1 MLVRPEENLPKAA
14 LRLSL
19 SDCQRLHIT
28 EEELMKL
35 VFSVRLRNDGPLT
48 HAILFDPWWQASAGE
63 RPASQIMIVCDLVG
77 RPTQMIQKR
86 IR

>member
-1 MLVRPEENLPKAA
+1 
-14 LRLSL
+14 
-19 SDCQRLHIT
+19 
-28 EEELMKL
+28 MKL